1 MAQQNKVIGLVGY
14 RGAGKSTRLRDILQS
29 RPRILVFDTVAD
41 HSDWL
46 QNRIRDLDRL
56 SRFLGWAATQSSAAA
71 SFIPEFDLEEAFDS
85 VCELVYLAGE
95 IAFVVE
101 EVPMLCTAAHV
112 PENFSRIMRLGR
124 HRAIDCLYTGQR
136 FAEIAR
142 GLTATTDAFILF
154 SQTEPADLE
163 ALAKRCGR
171 DVADRVAALPN
182 YQAIGFEVR
191 ERKIFDGADFDP
203 WAGEEK

>member
-1 MAQQNKVIGLVGY
+1 MAQQNRVIGIVGY
-14 RGAGKSTRLRDILQS
+14 RGSGKSTRLRDILQS
-29 RPRILVFDTVAD
+29 RPRVLVFDTVAD

-46 QNRIRDLDRL
+46 PNRIRDLDRL
-56 SRFLGWAATQSSAAA
+56 SRFLGWAGTQPTAAA
-71 SFIPEFDLEEAFDS
+71 SFIPEFELEEVFDS
-85 VCELVYLAGE
+85 VCESVYTAGDLAF
-95 IAFVVE
+95 AVE
-101 EVPMLCTAAHV
+101 EVPMLVTAAYV

-124 HRAIDCLYTGQR
+124 HRAIDLLYTGQR

-154 SQTEPADLE
+154 SQSEPNDLD

-171 DVADRVAALPN
+171 EVADRVAALPN
-182 YQAIGFEVR
+182 FQAVAFEVR